1 MSGVTPHQ
9 AASHEKF
16 LFGTVFDAAGDVLSA
31 TPRPKRSYPAEEV
44 EAIRKAAEAA
54 GEARALAGIAN
65 RQAEALA
72 TIGRASQQALPALAE
87 VAHAHRVGSAEL
99 ALACARAIAD
109 AALDKFPQAPVR
121 AALEALAREIEAAP
135 RLIVTADA
143 DLAEGLQAVLEE
155 TAQAVS
161 TELKL
166 DEFAA
171 GEGPMAEAMAEE
183 DKTATDLAPVF
194 DVPVNIS
201 AVLGRASL
209 SVAQLLQL
217 GQGSVLELDRKV
229 GEAIDIYVNNRLV
242 ARGEV
247 VIVDERLG
255 VTMTEIVKDGD
266 GPV

>member
-155 TAQAVS
+155 TAQAVGYPGAIQVRA
-161 TELKL
+161 TPGLARHAFAL
-166 DEFAA
+166 DF
-171 GEGPMAEAMAEE
+171 
-183 DKTATDLAPVF
+183 
-194 DVPVNIS
+194 
-201 AVLGRASL
+201 
-209 SVAQLLQL
+209 
-217 GQGSVLELDRKV
+217 
-229 GEAIDIYVNNRLV
+229 
-242 ARGEV
+242 
-247 VIVDERLG
+247 
-255 VTMTEIVKDGD
+255 GD
-266 GPV
+266 GSASFDPAAAAERVSETLHAALAAEGLHAEPLIPGAGASTPDIQESES